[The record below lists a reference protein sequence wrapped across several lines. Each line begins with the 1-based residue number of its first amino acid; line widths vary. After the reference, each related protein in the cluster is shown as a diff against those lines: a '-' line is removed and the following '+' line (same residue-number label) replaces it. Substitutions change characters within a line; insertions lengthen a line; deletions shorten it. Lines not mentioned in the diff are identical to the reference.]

1 MNKRQKKKQI
11 TMIKRRRDKI
21 AKRYWGGCQPPTIYI
36 PVDDDMI
43 ELCRSM
49 HLIGPND
56 IVVDQYMNPFIKI
69 DLSFDSNNSKGFNP
83 LIG

>member
-11 TMIKRRRDKI
+11 TMIKRRMDKI
-21 AKRYWGGCQPPTIYI
+21 VKRYWDGRHSPTIYI

-43 ELCRSM
+43 ELYRSM

-56 IVVDQYMNPFIKI
+56 VVVDQDMNPFIKI
-69 DLSFDSNNSKGFNP
+69 DLSFVSNINKGFNP
-83 LIG
+83 LSG